1 MHRHYWKNMASY
13 LPHSNLEAK
22 PSPDELEQRDKTLVK
37 YRQLARPQDHIDPKV
52 LNLLSN

>member
-1 MHRHYWKNMASY
+1 MSSY
-13 LPHSNLEAK
+13 LPHSNLKAK

-37 YRQLARPQDHIDPKV
+37 YRQLAWPQDHINPKV